1 MVVAVVVSRNP
12 IRLADCVTLPRYFS
26 VHDAV
31 ACLLVLVLLVLL
43 LLLLVLV
50 LVLVLLLLVVV
61 VGLLLLL
68 LLLLLLARPGNP
80 RPRFAEVAGAYFWY
94 RAHDRTLGGVTASV
108 H

>member
-1 MVVAVVVSRNP
+1 MVVAVVVSRNS

-43 LLLLVLV
+43 LLVLM

>member
-1 MVVAVVVSRNP
+1 MVVAVVVSRNS

-43 LLLLVLV
+43 LLVLV
-50 LVLVLLLLVVV
+50 LVLV
-61 VGLLLLL
+61 
-68 LLLLLLARPGNP
+68 LLLLARPGNP